1 MDNMQAID
9 QTMNSMA
16 LTETNIGG
24 HIECGNEMVSHKF

>member
-1 MDNMQAID
+1 MDGIN
-9 QTMNSMA
+9 QTMDTMT